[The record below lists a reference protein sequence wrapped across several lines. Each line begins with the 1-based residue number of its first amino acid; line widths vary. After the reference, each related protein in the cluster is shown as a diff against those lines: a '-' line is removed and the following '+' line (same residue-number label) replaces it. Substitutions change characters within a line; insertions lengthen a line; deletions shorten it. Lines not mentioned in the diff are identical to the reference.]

1 MERNLKNIRR
11 VKRMLYLPFSDELE
25 LRWELSKNESVIE
38 LLLKKNINGTFSLDH
53 IVNTTIKKNLYIS
66 DPYVVCIKKVN
77 SLIESLSESGFK
89 ITKSPQGYSD

>member
-38 LLLKKNINGTFSLDH
+38 FFSR
-53 IVNTTIKKNLYIS
+53 
-66 DPYVVCIKKVN
+66 PYCKYN
-77 SLIESLSESGFK
+77 
-89 ITKSPQGYSD
+89 D